1 MDCPTR
7 TPAKSGHAGASHP
20 SCSGR
25 SGQVQRFET
34 LLNLLYAISN
44 SHPQVPQ
51 PLFTSKTMCLVVWL
65 CEISLCSDIVVEQ
78 EQPRALIHGWYL
90 KSSGVFFVTLG
101 WLGVSTELGT
111 CLSCRVRGTFCG
123 CYHNSKS
130 SLCQSWKQLPRH
142 ACLALVAVHRIHS
155 SPGLWVLSWCQ
166 YRGRSGVLT
175 CCVTLV
181 CHAAT

>member
-25 SGQVQRFET
+25 SGLVQRFKT

-51 PLFTSKTMCLVVWL
+51 PLFTSKTMCLIVWL
-65 CEISLCSDIVVEQ
+65 CEISLCSDTVEQ

-90 KSSGVFFVTLG
+90 NSSGVFFVTLG
-101 WLGVSTELGT
+101 WLGVSIELGT
-111 CLSCRVRGTFCG
+111 CLSCRVRGT
-123 CYHNSKS
+123 
-130 SLCQSWKQLPRH
+130 
-142 ACLALVAVHRIHS
+142 
-155 SPGLWVLSWCQ
+155 
-166 YRGRSGVLT
+166 
-175 CCVTLV
+175 CV
-181 CHAAT
+181 AATTTPNLLFVRVGNNCHVMPVTRLWQCTESTAPLASGYYPSTKQSRREPANEAH